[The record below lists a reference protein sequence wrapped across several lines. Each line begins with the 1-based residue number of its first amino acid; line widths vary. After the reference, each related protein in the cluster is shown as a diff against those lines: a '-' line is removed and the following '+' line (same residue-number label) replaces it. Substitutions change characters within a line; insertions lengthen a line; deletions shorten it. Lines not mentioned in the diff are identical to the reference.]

1 MEDLGIQLEGSG
13 GFKWEESPGLL
24 HGCGVCGKCLN
35 AKSARLTCYG
45 IHAEPC
51 VRYHQTMFHKG
62 NSHKC
67 EACRNSNEQ
76 HDKRHR
82 EIATIIQ
89 KIQFLDADAPDAAG
103 SKRPLAR
110 SSSSRYQVP
119 RKASLA
125 PFRARYP
132 ENDDSDNEKAGWA
145 RKATSQAL
153 LRQSLGRVLVC
164 RPDNENS
171 DTESIASF
179 QDNMQR
185 SPSCKV
191 KRELKQAARLAKA
204 TSRALQRQ
212 EQSKGPEIVS
222 NIAVQRVDIAIHGH
236 QKSCNSASPEHF
248 ALALIENIELHR
260 RLEEELKK
268 LKRDDHSDS
277 NAIQLGYVREVL
289 ISLGVQPFRQGGSK
303 ERRSLVQQ
311 AAEQIYHDLE
321 LVANENRETLKRSCG
336 YWRYASKKTYY
347 AMLQNNKQVD
357 WATGEIK
364 MACV

>member
-1 MEDLGIQLEGSG
+1 
-13 GFKWEESPGLL
+13 
-24 HGCGVCGKCLN
+24 
-35 AKSARLTCYG
+35 
-45 IHAEPC
+45 
-51 VRYHQTMFHKG
+51 MFHKG

-82 EIATIIQ
+82 EIATIVQ
-89 KIQFLDADAPDAAG
+89 KIQLLDAEAPDAA
-103 SKRPLAR
+103 SPKRALAR

-119 RKASLA
+119 RKTSLA

-132 ENDDSDNEKAGWA
+132 ENDESDNEKGGRT
-145 RKATSQAL
+145 RKAASQVS
-153 LRQSLGRVLVC
+153 LRHSLGRVLV
-164 RPDNENS
+164 RLPDNENS
-171 DTESIASF
+171 DSEGIGSLGHES
-179 QDNMQR
+179 MQR
-185 SPSCKV
+185 SASCKV

-212 EQSKGPEIVS
+212 EQSKGPGIVS
-222 NIAVQRVDIAIHGH
+222 SAAAQRVDIAIHGN
-236 QKSCNSASPEHF
+236 QKSCHSASPEDF
-248 ALALIENIELHR
+248 ALVLLESIELHR
-260 RLEEELKK
+260 RLEGELTK
-268 LKRDDHSDS
+268 LKRDDHSES
-277 NAIQLGYVREVL
+277 NAIELGYVREVL

-303 ERRSLVQQ
+303 ERRSLVHQ

-347 AMLQNNKQVD
+347 AMIQNNRQVD

-364 MACV
+364 VASA